1 MKITKLQCQKTKTV
15 EVAGLLGKD
24 AYRKIMWG
32 AEAELNEGED
42 EIKAKETLN
51 SFVDIAIAD
60 EVMAM
65 NEEVAAKKKSLGLK

>member
-1 MKITKLQCQKTKTV
+1 MRIKTITIQKSKTI
-15 EVAGLLGKD
+15 EVAGILGKD
-24 AYRKIMWG
+24 AYRKITIG

-51 SFVDIAIAD
+51 SFVDMAIAD
-60 EVMAM
+60 EVTAM